1 MFARRSFVIARRGCR
16 LTRGAA
22 CRYRRCMP
30 SSYLIF
36 DFGEDE
42 EAVQQARHKVESWKQ
57 GFRLGDKLAI
67 KFEREH
73 PDAKASESAEEDAE
87 ASCRKLPAPKRNPQ
101 RVPPSP
107 LTESMR
113 PRQRI
118 TLAEGKHSAK
128 KKSSAK
134 SSESS
139 ATDDEQNAGGK
150 VRLIVRLNFSDHEK
164 LSLQRWLD
172 RIPTEAPFKSLQPKI
187 VRHSDPDFRETDQLF
202 ETLS

>member
-1 MFARRSFVIARRGCR
+1 
-16 LTRGAA
+16 
-22 CRYRRCMP
+22 MP

-73 PDAKASESAEEDAE
+73 PDAGASESAEEGVEGDAE
-87 ASCRKLPAPKRNPQ
+87 GSEARKESSKSSAKPAPGKHA
-101 RVPPSP
+101 S
-107 LTESMR
+107 SAKDHA
-113 PRQRI
+113 
-118 TLAEGKHSAK
+118 AEGKHSAK

-172 RIPTEAPFKSLQPKI
+172 RIPSEEPFKSLHPKI
-187 VRHSDPDFRETDQLF
+187 VRHPDPDFQETDQLF

>member
-1 MFARRSFVIARRGCR
+1 
-16 LTRGAA
+16 
-22 CRYRRCMP
+22 MP

-67 KFEREH
+67 KFEREQLGTE
-73 PDAKASESAEEDAE
+73 AGESAEEGAEGDAE
-87 ASCRKLPAPKRNPQ
+87 SAGGTKESSKSSAKPAHGKHASSAKNHA
-101 RVPPSP
+101 
-107 LTESMR
+107 
-113 PRQRI
+113 
-118 TLAEGKHSAK
+118 AEGKHSAK

-134 SSESS
+134 SGESS
-139 ATDDEQNAGGK
+139 ATEDEQNAGRK

-187 VRHSDPDFRETDQLF
+187 VRHADPDFRETDQLF

>member
-1 MFARRSFVIARRGCR
+1 
-16 LTRGAA
+16 
-22 CRYRRCMP
+22 MP

-73 PDAKASESAEEDAE
+73 PDAEASESTKEGAEADAE
-87 ASCRKLPAPKRNPQ
+87 GSGAKKESSKSHAKPAHGKHASSAKDHA
-101 RVPPSP
+101 
-107 LTESMR
+107 
-113 PRQRI
+113 
-118 TLAEGKHSAK
+118 AEGKHSAK

-134 SSESS
+134 GSESS
-139 ATDDEQNAGGK
+139 ETDDEQNAGGK

-187 VRHSDPDFRETDQLF
+187 VRHADPDFRETDQLF

>member
-1 MFARRSFVIARRGCR
+1 
-16 LTRGAA
+16 
-22 CRYRRCMP
+22 
-30 SSYLIF
+30 LIF

-67 KFEREH
+67 KFEREQLG
-73 PDAKASESAEEDAE
+73 AEASESAEEGAEGEAE
-87 ASCRKLPAPKRNPQ
+87 AEAEGSGAKKESSKSSAKPAAGKHA
-101 RVPPSP
+101 S
-107 LTESMR
+107 S
-113 PRQRI
+113 
-118 TLAEGKHSAK
+118 AKDHAAAGKHSAK

-134 SSESS
+134 SRESS

-187 VRHSDPDFRETDQLF
+187 VRHSDLNFRETEQLF

>member
-1 MFARRSFVIARRGCR
+1 
-16 LTRGAA
+16 
-22 CRYRRCMP
+22 MP

-42 EAVQQARHKVESWKQ
+42 EAAQQARHKVEGWKQ

-73 PDAKASESAEEDAE
+73 PDAEGSESAEEDAE
-87 ASCRKLPAPKRNPQ
+87 GSGARKESSKSSAKPAPGKPASSAKDPAAR
-101 RVPPSP
+101 
-107 LTESMR
+107 
-113 PRQRI
+113 
-118 TLAEGKHSAK
+118 GKHSAK

-134 SSESS
+134 SDESS

-150 VRLIVRLNFSDHEK
+150 VRLLVRLNFSDHEK

-172 RIPTEAPFKSLQPKI
+172 RIPTEEPFKSLHPKI
-187 VRHSDPDFRETDQLF
+187 VRHPDPDFPKTDELF
-202 ETLS
+202 ETLD

>member
-1 MFARRSFVIARRGCR
+1 
-16 LTRGAA
+16 
-22 CRYRRCMP
+22 MP

-67 KFEREH
+67 KFEREQLG
-73 PDAKASESAEEDAE
+73 AEASESAEEGAQADAE
-87 ASCRKLPAPKRNPQ
+87 GSGAKKESAKSSAKSAHGKHASSAKDHAG
-101 RVPPSP
+101 
-107 LTESMR
+107 
-113 PRQRI
+113 
-118 TLAEGKHSAK
+118 EGKYSAKK

-134 SSESS
+134 SSEASE
-139 ATDDEQNAGGK
+139 TDGEQNAGGK

-172 RIPTEAPFKSLQPKI
+172 RIPTEEPFKSLQPKI